1 VRNQEVIMQ
10 IPSSSQFPATSSPE
24 NTNQVK
30 DEPNLFRRVM
40 NLLLR
45 RSYWKSWF
53 IAWFRTR
60 SWRQI

>member
-1 VRNQEVIMQ
+1 MSFSVMNHEVIIQ

-30 DEPNLFRRVM
+30 AVIVKQPNLFRRVM

-45 RSYWKSWF
+45 RNS
-53 IAWFRTR
+53 
-60 SWRQI
+60 

>member
-1 VRNQEVIMQ
+1 MQ

-45 RSYWKSWF
+45 RSY
-53 IAWFRTR
+53 
-60 SWRQI
+60 